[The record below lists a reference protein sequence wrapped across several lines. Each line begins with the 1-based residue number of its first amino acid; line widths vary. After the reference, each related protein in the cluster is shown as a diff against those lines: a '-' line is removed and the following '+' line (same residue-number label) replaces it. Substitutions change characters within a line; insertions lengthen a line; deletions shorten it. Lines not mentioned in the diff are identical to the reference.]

1 MNVVRS
7 STELVNIS
15 IRCRCQ
21 SLVTYQ
27 CSAPSLGSSQS
38 EIAVQFEIPLFCY
51 ACGRLVT
58 KLYLNSP
65 SKASNLEGQ
74 HVSDVSGSVTL
85 SIHPQN
91 AMDHLLARAQ
101 VSSLISPPTTQ
112 SVTFAGTG
120 PNTPHQSVSGLPS
133 INISDHGG
141 VETSNTETEDPVA
154 QSPSARPG
162 TILPMM

>member
-7 STELVNIS
+7 STELVNVS

-27 CSAPSLGSSQS
+27 CSAPSSGSSQY
-38 EIAVQFEIPLFCY
+38 ETVTQLEIPLYCY
-51 ACGRLVT
+51 SCGRLVT

-65 SKASNLEGQ
+65 SKAAHLEGQ
-74 HVSDVSGSVTL
+74 HVTDSSSSVTL

-91 AMDHLLARAQ
+91 ALDHLFSRAQ
-101 VSSLISPPTTQ
+101 ASSLISPPTAH
-112 SVTFAGTG
+112 SMSSG
-120 PNTPHQSVSGLPS
+120 PETSHQSVSSLPA
-133 INISDHGG
+133 INVSSHD
-141 VETSNTETEDPVA
+141 VDETSDSETDDLVA

-162 TILPMM
+162 TILPMIP